1 MIATANSWISEPVVP
16 KPSSIFLA
24 APVLP
29 QEFRSVPCWC
39 LSGIN
44 LDVKGLGHPR
54 KTKAWL
60 RDKEMHMAQISP
72 TFPDEVTGISNGEY
86 SAQLL
91 TVSEIAQT
99 LRVPVSWVYE
109 RTRRRGFERMPHIK
123 LGKYLRF
130 DPNTV
135 FAWLK
140 SMREN

>member
-1 MIATANSWISEPVVP
+1 MQRI
-16 KPSSIFLA
+16 
-24 APVLP
+24 
-29 QEFRSVPCWC
+29 QM
-39 LSGIN
+39 
-44 LDVKGLGHPR
+44 D
-54 KTKAWL
+54 
-60 RDKEMHMAQISP
+60 
-72 TFPDEVTGISNGEY
+72 SNGEY

-130 DPNTV
+130 DLSAV
-135 FAWLK
+135 VEWLK